1 MATGYG
7 FGSVEETSW
16 REDKEEFSPPLL
28 FSALPPFN
36 TVQEPQEPTC
46 RLEIF

>member
-16 REDKEEFSPPLL
+16 REDKEEFSPLL